1 MQLPAFLIT
10 FSYWVYSLFTST
22 VQEQPA
28 TQPASPQVEVVV
40 HEEPVEVAPQ
50 EPVVVA
56 LMPEPEV
63 PIVVLSSPQEPAI
76 QLQSVAEPVVQAQAP
91 LPVVQQT
98 PQPIVVAS
106 VAAAKPVVV
115 EKLKFDN
122 PKPITKPK
130 LEHVRRVGIKQS
142 RKNKSHLTPTK
153 SLLTFAE
160 QQDANESISNIKHV
174 DSFKLEKPVEKAVPP
189 KKFMPAMGMQINLAQ
204 LQNAKGALRKH

>member
-22 VQEQPA
+22 VQEQPS
-28 TQPASPQVEVVV
+28 TQPAQVEVVV
-40 HEEPVEVAPQ
+40 HEEPVETAPQ

-56 LMPEPEV
+56 LLPEPEI
-63 PIVVLSSPQEPAI
+63 PIVILAQ
-76 QLQSVAEPVVQAQAP
+76 EPVVQLHPVSEPVVQPQA
-91 LPVVQQT
+91 PVVQQT

-115 EKLKFDN
+115 EKLRFDN

-189 KKFMPAMGMQINLAQ
+189 KKFMPTMGMQINLAQ
-204 LQNAKGALRKH
+204 IQNAKGALRKH